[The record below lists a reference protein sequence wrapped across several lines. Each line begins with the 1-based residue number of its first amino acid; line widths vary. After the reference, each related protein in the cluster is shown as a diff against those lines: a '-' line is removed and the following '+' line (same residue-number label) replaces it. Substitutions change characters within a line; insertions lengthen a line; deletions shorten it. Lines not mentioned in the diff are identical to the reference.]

1 MEKYSYNT
9 YMKTL
14 DYRYKNDMKKKTRP
28 DTQLLKLRAGGQRLY
43 LRSLDNLGRSSGV
56 KK

>member
-14 DYRYKNDMKKKTRP
+14 DYRYKNDIKIKKNMVGKNEK
-28 DTQLLKLRAGGQRLY
+28 DYQVFY
-43 LRSLDNLGRSSGV
+43 S
-56 KK
+56 